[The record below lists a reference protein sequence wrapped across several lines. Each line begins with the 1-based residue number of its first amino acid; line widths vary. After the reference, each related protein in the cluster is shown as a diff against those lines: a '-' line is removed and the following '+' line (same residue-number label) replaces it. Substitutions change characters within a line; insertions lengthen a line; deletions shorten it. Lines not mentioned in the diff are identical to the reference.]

1 MLPCMQL
8 PNLSVMRLY
17 CYCYLSDVEGEKIIS
32 PEERI
37 KVSQYTDKVSAIR
50 EVLSR
55 DHMKVVFF
63 GR

>member
-1 MLPCMQL
+1 LGYVLGMDDER
-8 PNLSVMRLY
+8 V
-17 CYCYLSDVEGEKIIS
+17 VTEAEKS
-32 PEERI
+32 QVTGYTG
-37 KVSQYTDKVSAIR
+37 KVTAIR